1 MLKINRKDKSD
12 IHKKIIRENR
22 KQSKIIRKVIKKFN
36 KMILNK
42 VKKQFS
48 ST

>member
-1 MLKINRKDKSD
+1 MLKTNRKDKSY
-12 IHKKIIRENR
+12 IHEKIMRENR

-36 KMILNK
+36 KVILNK